1 MMDKLLLL
9 RVLFAFVVGL
19 QIRETAAQRSRVCFA
34 QSSDY
39 STNTALGFC
48 SHGIYMALQPTSRA
62 LLGLINPA
70 NDADDLLGGIKKF
83 TSRKTTYPYV
93 EMYLGLVGSITAGN
107 IVWLNTAA
115 SRNSFIPLVIQKL
128 QTYPEISGVYVD
140 FEGLTTTF
148 TNAYTTFIAS
158 LKTALDAANLKLV
171 TALPYDA
178 LASADIYYNP
188 TLPTL
193 PFNVLKSYEDMYATS
208 TTLTHP
214 LSPLFPL
221 AAPFNADS
229 KTISNNVFR
238 WVIKGLATSNIILG
252 LPMYSLKFT
261 TSGATAFGGA
271 ATAVVKDTYCNALI
285 FGSTN
290 TAGTAQAG
298 EGFSYSATSFYTYN
312 TFTSL

>member
-1 MMDKLLLL
+1 
-9 RVLFAFVVGL
+9 
-19 QIRETAAQRSRVCFA
+19 
-34 QSSDY
+34 
-39 STNTALGFC
+39 
-48 SHGIYMALQPTSRA
+48 MALQPTSRA

-70 NDADDLLGGIKKF
+70 NDADDLL
-83 TSRKTTYPYV
+83 
-93 EMYLGLVGSITAGN
+93 
-107 IVWLNTAA
+107 A

-193 PFNVLKSYEDMYATS
+193 PFNVLKSYED
-208 TTLTHP
+208 
-214 LSPLFPL
+214 
-221 AAPFNADS
+221 
-229 KTISNNVFR
+229 I
-238 WVIKGLATSNIILG
+238 
-252 LPMYSLKFT
+252 LKFT

-271 ATAVVKDTYCNALI
+271 ATAVVKDTYCNRNLQLAP
-285 FGSTN
+285 
-290 TAGTAQAG
+290 
-298 EGFSYSATSFYTYN
+298 
-312 TFTSL
+312 SL